1 MKSLLNFRN
10 IALTVVGFGLIGG
23 AVIAQ
28 TQPLPAIQWDVRRLD
43 NLDRNVRRLERAL
56 TQRNSQGEPLLVE
69 SDPELIALKGRVSQM
84 DRRLQD
90 MEQTVQRVNADIE
103 RLTFQLDESERDNAA
118 LRTRLGDA
126 DARVERLEAAATE
139 ASRAAEAAAEEAAR
153 GPRSPTGDAAADL
166 AAARALQMSDPA
178 AGRQALEAVATNW
191 PDTPSG
197 KEAVWRIGDI
207 IRAGGDQAGAV
218 QQYATALS
226 GWPTLAWAGEV
237 TLKLARGLEAT
248 NRDAQACAAL
258 GEYARRYEPTS
269 TPALRGIAAD
279 TRTRAG
285 CR

>member
-1 MKSLLNFRN
+1 MKSPFSFRN
-10 IALTVVGFGLIGG
+10 IALAVVGCGLIGG

-43 NLDRNVRRLERAL
+43 TLDRNVRRLERAL
-56 TQRNSQGEPLLVE
+56 IQRNNQVGEPLLVE
-69 SDPELIALKGRVSQM
+69 SDPELIALQGRVSQM

-90 MEQTVQRVNADIE
+90 MEATVQRVNGDIE
-103 RLTFQLDESERDNAA
+103 RLTFQLDESDRDNAA
-118 LRTRLGDA
+118 LRSRLNDA
-126 DARVERLEAAATE
+126 DARVERIESAAEDA
-139 ASRAAEAAAEEAAR
+139 ARAAAAAEEAAR
-153 GPRSPTGDAAADL
+153 GPRSPTGDAVSDL
-166 AAARALQMSDPA
+166 AAARAVTDPA
-178 AGRQALEAVATNW
+178 ASRAALEAVATNW

-207 IRAGGDQAGAV
+207 IRATGDQAGAV

-226 GWPTLAWAGEV
+226 GWPTLPWAGEV

-258 GEYARRYEPTS
+258 GEYVRRYQATS
-269 TPALRGIAAD
+269 TPALRAIATD

>member
-1 MKSLLNFRN
+1 MKSPFSLRN
-10 IALTVVGFGLIGG
+10 IALAAVGLGLIAG

-56 TQRNSQGEPLLVE
+56 IQRNNQVGEPLLVE
-69 SDPELIALKGRVSQM
+69 SDPELIALQGRVSQM

-90 MEQTVQRVNADIE
+90 MEATVQRVNADLE
-103 RLTFQLDESERDNAA
+103 RLTFQLDESDRDNAA
-118 LRTRLGDA
+118 LRNRLNDT
-126 DARVERLEAAATE
+126 DNRVERLENAAE
-139 ASRAAEAAAEEAAR
+139 AARRAAEEAAEEAAR
-153 GPRSPTGDAAADL
+153 GPRSPTGDAVSDL
-166 AAARALQMSDPA
+166 AAARAVTDPA
-178 AGRQALEAVATNW
+178 AARAALEAVATNW

-207 IRAGGDQAGAV
+207 VRATGDQAGAV

-226 GWPTLAWAGEV
+226 GWPTLPWAGEV

-258 GEYARRYEPTS
+258 GEYVRRYQATS
-269 TPALRGIAAD
+269 TPALRAIATD

>member
-1 MKSLLNFRN
+1 MKSPFSLRN
-10 IALTVVGFGLIGG
+10 IALATVALGLIGG

-56 TQRNSQGEPLLVE
+56 IQRNNQVGEPLVVE
-69 SDPELIALKGRVSQM
+69 SDPELIALQGRVSQM

-90 MEQTVQRVNADIE
+90 MEATVQRVNADLE
-103 RLTFQLDESERDNAA
+103 RLTFQLDESDRDNAA
-118 LRTRLGDA
+118 LRNRLNDT
-126 DARVERLEAAATE
+126 DNRVERLENAAE
-139 ASRAAEAAAEEAAR
+139 AARRAAEEAAEEAAR
-153 GPRSPTGDAAADL
+153 GPRSPTGDAVSDL
-166 AAARALQMSDPA
+166 AAARAVTDPA
-178 AGRQALEAVATNW
+178 ASRAALEAVATNW

-207 IRAGGDQAGAV
+207 IRATGDQAGAV

-226 GWPTLAWAGEV
+226 GWPTLPWAGEV

-258 GEYARRYEPTS
+258 GEYVRRYQATS
-269 TPALRGIAAD
+269 TPALRAIATD

>member
-1 MKSLLNFRN
+1 MKSPFSFRN
-10 IALTVVGFGLIGG
+10 IALATVALGFVGG

-56 TQRNSQGEPLLVE
+56 LQRNNQVGEPMLVE
-69 SDPELIALKGRVSQM
+69 SDPELIALQGRVSQM

-90 MEQTVQRVNADIE
+90 MEQTVQRVNADLE
-103 RLTFQLDESERDNAA
+103 RLTFQLDESDRDNAA
-118 LRTRLGDA
+118 LRTRLNDA
-126 DARVERLEAAATE
+126 DNRVERLENAAE
-139 ASRAAEAAAEEAAR
+139 AAQRAADAAAEEAAR
-153 GPRSPTGDAAADL
+153 GPRSPTGDAVSDL
-166 AAARALQMSDPA
+166 AAARALTDPA
-178 AGRQALEAVATNW
+178 ASRAALEAVATNW

-197 KEAVWRIGDI
+197 KEAVWRIGDL
-207 IRAGGDQAGAV
+207 IRATGDQAGAV

-226 GWPTLAWAGEV
+226 GWPTLPWAGEV

-258 GEYARRYEPTS
+258 GEYARRYERTS
-269 TPALRGIAAD
+269 TPALRAIATD
-279 TRTRAG
+279 TRTRAA

>member
-1 MKSLLNFRN
+1 MKSPFSFRN
-10 IALTVVGFGLIGG
+10 IALAAVGLGLIGG

-56 TQRNSQGEPLLVE
+56 IQRNSQVGEPLLVE
-69 SDPELIALKGRVSQM
+69 SDPELIALQGRVSQM

-90 MEQTVQRVNADIE
+90 MEQTVQRVNADLE

-118 LRTRLGDA
+118 LRTRLTDA
-126 DARVERLEAAATE
+126 DNRVERLENAAE
-139 ASRAAEAAAEEAAR
+139 AARRAAEEAAEEAAR
-153 GPRSPTGDAAADL
+153 GPRSPTGDAVSDL
-166 AAARALQMSDPA
+166 AAARALTDPA
-178 AGRQALEAVATNW
+178 ASRAALEAVTINW

-197 KEAVWRIGDI
+197 KEAVWRIGDM
-207 IRAGGDQAGAV
+207 IRATGDQAGAV

-226 GWPTLAWAGEV
+226 GWPTLPWAGEV

-258 GEYARRYEPTS
+258 SEYVRRYERTS
-269 TPALRGIAAD
+269 TPALRAIAAD
-279 TRTRAG
+279 TRTRAA

>member
-1 MKSLLNFRN
+1 MKSPLSFRN
-10 IALTVVGFGLIGG
+10 IVLATVGLVLIGG
-23 AVIAQ
+23 AVVAQ

-56 TQRNSQGEPLLVE
+56 TQRNSQSEPLLVE
-69 SDPELIALKGRVSQM
+69 SDPELIALQGRVDQM

-90 MEQTVQRVNADIE
+90 MEATVQRVNGDLE
-103 RLTFQLDESERDNAA
+103 RLTFQLDESDRDNAA
-118 LRTRLGDA
+118 LRARLNDA
-126 DARVERLEAAATE
+126 DARVERIESAAQE
-139 ASRAAEAAAEEAAR
+139 ASRAAAAAAEEAAR
-153 GPRSPTGDAAADL
+153 GPRSPTGDAVSDL
-166 AAARALQMSDPA
+166 AAARALTDPA
-178 AGRQALEAVATNW
+178 ASRAALEAVATNW

-207 IRAGGDQAGAV
+207 IRASGDQAGAV

-258 GEYARRYEPTS
+258 GEYVRRYERTS
-269 TPALRGIAAD
+269 TPALRAIAAD
-279 TRTRAG
+279 TRTRAA